1 MSRKIVWSYGGGK
14 QSAAIAALIVRG
26 KLPKPDAIVISDTER
41 ERSATW
47 RYLDAVIAPAL
58 REIGLEV
65 IRIPKSQFATV
76 DLFSAK
82 GDVLIPA
89 YTTKPRTENYEI
101 VINGNPQV
109 FTQEYGGSKA
119 SPGKLPTY
127 CSNEW
132 KRRVVI
138 RWMAANGY
146 KPAEMWLGISTDEA
160 HRMKNSDAKWVT
172 HRYPLIDLLMSREDC
187 KRVVAKTGWPEAPKS
202 TCKMCPHLSD
212 STWYEMQQDDPQ
224 DFAEAV
230 QIERE
235 IQRKDANIFLH
246 RSGQP
251 LDQINFNYSLPGVFD
266 GCDSGMCWT

>member
-65 IRIPKSQFATV
+65 VRIPKSQFATV

-89 YTTKPRTENYEI
+89 FTTQTNS
-101 VINGNPQV
+101 GL
-109 FTQEYGGSKA
+109 TA
-119 SPGKLPTY
+119 KLPTY

-160 HRMKNSDAKWVT
+160 HRMKDSDTKWLT

-187 KRVVAKTGWPEAPKS
+187 KRIVAEMGCRKPRKAPVR
-202 TCKMCPHLSD
+202 CVRIF
-212 STWYEMQQDDPQ
+212 Q
-224 DFAEAV
+224 
-230 QIERE
+230 
-235 IQRKDANIFLH
+235 IQRGWKCSEKTRRTSPILWRLSARFNSETLIFSCIAAGNRLA
-246 RSGQP
+246 R
-251 LDQINFNYSLPGVFD
+251 
-266 GCDSGMCWT
+266 